1 MITIFPSVLYYRGRA
16 STRHLYLIF
25 RIGIVIII
33 LYSQRE
39 RKKKKDD
46 LMEKRKWKVLI
57 VEDGYRIGMLIKHLI
72 RWDEFHMEC
81 ADVVDN

>member
-1 MITIFPSVLYYRGRA
+1 
-16 STRHLYLIF
+16 
-25 RIGIVIII
+25 
-33 LYSQRE
+33 
-39 RKKKKDD
+39 
-46 LMEKRKWKVLI
+46 MEKRKRKVLI